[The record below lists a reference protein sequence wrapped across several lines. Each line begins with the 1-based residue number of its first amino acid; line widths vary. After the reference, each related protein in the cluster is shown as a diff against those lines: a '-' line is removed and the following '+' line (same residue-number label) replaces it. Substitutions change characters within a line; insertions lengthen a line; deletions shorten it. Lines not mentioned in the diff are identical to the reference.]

1 METWQ
6 RAGLK
11 AAGRHRGVLLVCGLL
26 VGGLNAM
33 LVAAPLPDGVSSFQP
48 YPIDWSLA
56 HRTEIDL
63 SRFLDAPAGR
73 EGFLRA
79 QGGRIVRPDGRRFRF
94 WGVNLCGADCFPSA
108 TEAEQ
113 LAGDLAR
120 MGINLVRFHHLDSE
134 WGRSI
139 FEPESDNTRQLS
151 AESLERLDY
160 LLAQLK
166 RRGIYANLN
175 LNVLRKYRAGDGV
188 RDWQALGIGK
198 GATFFNPRLIE
209 LQQEYACQLLTHRNP
224 HTGLEYRH
232 DPAIAVVEVV
242 NENSL
247 LEAWVNGRLIGQD
260 HERPG
265 IWSPI
270 PISYAD
276 ELTDLF
282 NEWLAQG
289 LPVRELDR
297 LRTETQAGP
306 GGAVPRLTPAEFGA
320 ASRER
325 FQTEAR
331 FYLELERRFFERMH
345 HLLRDE
351 LGLKAL
357 LVGTADHNHHFSG
370 LAHLSAQLQFDVV
383 DGHGYWQHPRLENET
398 WTRNTPMVNDPLD
411 STVVRLAR
419 TPMVAR
425 PYTLSEVNHPFPH
438 EYAAEGFPI
447 LTAYSMFHDWD
458 GIVGFTWG
466 PGRRTPA
473 ADGIRPN
480 GWFDL
485 SNNPV
490 KLATLQACALMW
502 HRQDVAPARRSVTRF
517 YSPERLLEN
526 LRADPAKAPPFFI
539 EGFPKSTPLQHATRF
554 RFGEK
559 AVGRLPGAAP
569 LDRIVSDTG
578 ELGWYHADRGR
589 GVVTV
594 DTARSQ
600 ALIGFVKR
608 GELSTRNLDAEL
620 ETDFCALL
628 LTSLDDRPLNRSS
641 RLLLIAVARLS
652 NTGFGWKPDHQ
663 TVDQWGHGPVLV
675 EPVIGTITLRDL
687 GRAYGVR
694 ARPLAANGT
703 LLPGTV
709 EACAEGDAWSFAVG
723 EPTALWY
730 RIDVQRTRTP
740 DRR

>member
-1 METWQ
+1 METGQ
-6 RAGLK
+6 RT
-11 AAGRHRGVLLVCGLL
+11 
-26 VGGLNAM
+26 GLNAAGGRGGGSLVCHLLAASLSAT
-33 LVAAPLPDGVSSFQP
+33 LVAAPLADGAPSFQP
-48 YPIDWSLA
+48 YPFDWSLA
-56 HRTEIDL
+56 HRTEVDL

-73 EGFLRA
+73 HGYLRA

-120 MGINLVRFHHLDSE
+120 MGINLVRFHHLDSD

-139 FEPESDNTRQLS
+139 FEAESDTTRRLS
-151 AESLERLDY
+151 AENLERLDY

-175 LNVLRKYRAGDGV
+175 LNVLRKYREGDGV

-198 GATFFNPRLIE
+198 GAAFFNPRLLE
-209 LQQEYACQLLTHRNP
+209 LQQEYARQLLTHGNP

-265 IWSPI
+265 TWSPI
-270 PISYAD
+270 PVSYAE
-276 ELTDLF
+276 ELTDRF
-282 NEWLAQG
+282 NEWLARD
-289 LPVRELDR
+289 LSVRELDR

-306 GGAVPRLTPAEFGA
+306 GGAVPRLTPAGFKA

-331 FYLELERRFFERMH
+331 FYLELERRFFDSMH
-345 HLLRDE
+345 RLLRDE

-357 LVGTADHNHHFSG
+357 LVGTADHNHPFSG

-383 DGHGYWQHPRLENET
+383 DGHSYWQHPRLENET

-447 LTAYSMFHDWD
+447 LTAYALFHDWD
-458 GIVGFTWG
+458 GIVWFTWG

-473 ADGIRPN
+473 ADGIRRN
-480 GWFDL
+480 GWFDF
-485 SNNPV
+485 SNDPV
-490 KLATLQACALMW
+490 KLAMIQACALMW
-502 HRQDVAPARRSVTRF
+502 HRQDVAPARRTVTRS
-517 YSPERLLEN
+517 YSPDRILES
-526 LRADPAKAPPFFI
+526 LRADPATARPFFL
-539 EGFPKSTPLQHATRF
+539 EQFPKSTPLQHATRF
-554 RFGEK
+554 RFGD
-559 AVGRLPGAAP
+559 ATVSRFSGAAP

-578 ELGWYHADRGR
+578 ELGWHHADRGQ

-594 DTARSQ
+594 DAPRSQ
-600 ALIGFVKR
+600 ALIGFVKQ

-620 ETDFCALL
+620 ETGFCALL
-628 LTSLDDRPLNRSS
+628 LTSMDDRPLDRSS
-641 RLLLIAVARLS
+641 RLLLIAAARLS
-652 NTGFGWKPDHQ
+652 NTGFSWKPDHE

-675 EPVIGTITLRDL
+675 EPVRGTVSLRDL
-687 GRAYGVR
+687 GRVYGVR
-694 ARPLAANGT
+694 VRPLAANGT

-709 EACAEGDAWSFAVG
+709 EARADGDAWSFAVG

-730 RIDVQRTRTP
+730 RIDVQRTKTP
-740 DRR
+740 